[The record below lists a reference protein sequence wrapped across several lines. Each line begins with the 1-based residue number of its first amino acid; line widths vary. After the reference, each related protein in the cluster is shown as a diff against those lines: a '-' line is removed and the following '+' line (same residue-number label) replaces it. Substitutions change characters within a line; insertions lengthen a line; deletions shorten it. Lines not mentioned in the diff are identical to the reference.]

1 MADYVSSPVSLG
13 SMDFPVGT
21 ILMYPLTTSLP
32 KGWLLCDGGGYTI
45 ATYPALYAA
54 IGNIYGGSS
63 PDFQVPNMTSR
74 VPVGAGGD
82 SPGVTGGT
90 TSVTLTA
97 AQTGMPAHRHINADA
112 SITGST
118 QCDSGSNDFAS
129 YNNINYGGTT
139 GDARDGSSNLAPQN
153 SASAHTN
160 LQPYMSMYFIIKAV
174 P

>member
-21 ILMYPLTTSLP
+21 VLMYPWTSSLP
-32 KGWLLCDGGGYTI
+32 SGWLLCDGTGYAA

-54 IGNIYGGSS
+54 IGTTYGSS
-63 PDFQVPNMTSR
+63 GGFQVPNMSNR
-74 VPVGAGGD
+74 VPVGYGSGLNTL
-82 SPGVTGGT
+82 GETGGA

-97 AQTGMPAHRHINADA
+97 AQTGMVAHRHISYD
-112 SITGST
+112 GSVAGSN
-118 QCDSGSNDFAS
+118 QCDTGSNDTAA
-129 YNNINYGGTT
+129 YNNINYGGNTSST
-139 GDARDGSSNLAPQN
+139 SDAN

-174 P
+174 A